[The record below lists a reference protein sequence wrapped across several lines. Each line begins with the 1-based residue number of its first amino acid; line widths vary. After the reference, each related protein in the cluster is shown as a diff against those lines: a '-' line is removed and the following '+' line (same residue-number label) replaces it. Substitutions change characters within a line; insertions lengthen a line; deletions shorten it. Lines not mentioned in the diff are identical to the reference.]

1 MKFPKYTENL
11 RREDDKIY
19 SYVTHVATIDDA
31 NEVLVVHGHW
41 SVTTTKHVNYV
52 ARYLNLNV
60 RYNELDKL
68 QRSVSR
74 ELAQ

>member
-1 MKFPKYTENL
+1 MKFPKYKENL

-19 SYVTHVATIDDA
+19 SYVTHVATIDND
-31 NEVLVVHGHW
+31 VLVVHGHW
-41 SVTTTKHVNYV
+41 SRITTKHVNYV
-52 ARYLNLNV
+52 ARYLNLNIT
-60 RYNELDKL
+60 YNELDKL

>member
-19 SYVTHVATIDDA
+19 SYVTHVATIYDD
-31 NEVLVVHGHW
+31 VLVVHGHW

-52 ARYLNLNV
+52 ARYLNLKV
-60 RYNELDKL
+60 RHNELDKL